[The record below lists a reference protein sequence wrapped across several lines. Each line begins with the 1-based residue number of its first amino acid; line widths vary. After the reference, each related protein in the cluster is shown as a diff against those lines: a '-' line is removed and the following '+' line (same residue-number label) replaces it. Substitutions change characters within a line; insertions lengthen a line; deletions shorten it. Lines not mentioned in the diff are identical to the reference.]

1 MNPALTIKS
10 QVTLPK
16 AIRDYLG
23 VSPGERVSFE
33 PLPDGRVAISAAN
46 PRATAKAV
54 TDPVSLMRGSASR
67 KQKTDAV
74 MRMTRGDDW
83 NKA

>member
-1 MNPALTIKS
+1 MNPALTVKS

-33 PLPDGRVAISAAN
+33 TLPDGRVAIAAAN
-46 PRATAKAV
+46 PKAKV
-54 TDPVSLMRGSASR
+54 PMDPISAMRGTASR
-67 KQKTDAV
+67 KMKTDAV
-74 MRMTRGDDW
+74 MRVTRGDDW
-83 NKA
+83 NKP

>member
-1 MNPALTIKS
+1 MNPALTVKS

-16 AIRDYLG
+16 AIREYLG

-46 PRATAKAV
+46 PKLRQLA
-54 TDPVSLMRGSASR
+54 DPVSAMRGTATR
-67 KQKTDAV
+67 RIKTDAV
-74 MRMTRGDDW
+74 MRMTRGDHW
-83 NKA
+83 NQP

>member
-1 MNPALTIKS
+1 MSPALTIKS

-16 AIRDYLG
+16 AIRDYLR

-33 PLPDGRVAISAAN
+33 PLPDGLVAISAAN
-46 PRATAKAV
+46 PKAKLP
-54 TDPVSLMRGSASR
+54 TDPISLMRGTTSR
-67 KQKTDAV
+67 KVKTDAV

-83 NKA
+83 NKP

>member
-33 PLPDGRVAISAAN
+33 PLPDGRVAIAAAN
-46 PRATAKAV
+46 PKTKQIA
-54 TDPVSLMRGSASR
+54 DPVSAMRGTATR
-67 KQKTDAV
+67 RIKTDAL

-83 NKA
+83 NQP

>member
-46 PRATAKAV
+46 PRAKAKAV
-54 TDPVSLMRGSASR
+54 TDPVALMRGTASR

-83 NKA
+83 NQS

>member
-23 VSPGERVSFE
+23 VCPGERVSFE

-46 PRATAKAV
+46 PRTKAKAA
-54 TDPVSLMRGSASR
+54 TDPVALMRGTASR

>member
-33 PLPDGRVAISAAN
+33 PLPDGRVAISAAT
-46 PRATAKAV
+46 PRPKARAV

-67 KQKTDAV
+67 KLKTDAV